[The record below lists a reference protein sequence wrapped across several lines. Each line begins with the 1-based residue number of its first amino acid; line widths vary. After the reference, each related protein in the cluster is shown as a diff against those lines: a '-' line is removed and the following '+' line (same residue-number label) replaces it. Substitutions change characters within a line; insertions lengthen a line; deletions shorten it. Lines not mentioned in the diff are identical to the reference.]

1 MGDCRT
7 TSTVTAS
14 LSKLRCGILL
24 HTHTA
29 HWVMLSL
36 PISVFL
42 TKGRLRQLTVLSVG
56 RAAGPPLSTT
66 HRHLCSYSSI
76 FHTSS
81 HSSPASAPLPS
92 AGEHEQG
99 WAEGQRRGW
108 LAVTVARI
116 GPGRIRIG
124 ERKYDHWFD
133 GDGQMTVMHL
143 NGAKQTA
150 TITSRLVQTDRVKL
164 QQVRPFLWPHQTAT
178 ITSRL
183 GQTDRVK
190 LQQVRPFLW
199 PHQTFLR
206 VNGVFVSRLT
216 LHRTLLYQQ
225 LKGPK

>member
-1 MGDCRT
+1 
-7 TSTVTAS
+7 
-14 LSKLRCGILL
+14 
-24 HTHTA
+24 
-29 HWVMLSL
+29 
-36 PISVFL
+36 
-42 TKGRLRQLTVLSVG
+42 
-56 RAAGPPLSTT
+56 
-66 HRHLCSYSSI
+66 
-76 FHTSS
+76 
-81 HSSPASAPLPS
+81 
-92 AGEHEQG
+92 
-99 WAEGQRRGW
+99 

-183 GQTDRVK
+183 VQTDRVK

>member
-1 MGDCRT
+1 
-7 TSTVTAS
+7 
-14 LSKLRCGILL
+14 
-24 HTHTA
+24 
-29 HWVMLSL
+29 
-36 PISVFL
+36 
-42 TKGRLRQLTVLSVG
+42 
-56 RAAGPPLSTT
+56 
-66 HRHLCSYSSI
+66 
-76 FHTSS
+76 
-81 HSSPASAPLPS
+81 
-92 AGEHEQG
+92 
-99 WAEGQRRGW
+99 

-143 NGAKQTA
+143 NGSKQTA
-150 TITSRLVQTDRVKL
+150 TITSRLV
-164 QQVRPFLWPHQTAT
+164 
-178 ITSRL
+178 
-183 GQTDRVK
+183 QTDRVK